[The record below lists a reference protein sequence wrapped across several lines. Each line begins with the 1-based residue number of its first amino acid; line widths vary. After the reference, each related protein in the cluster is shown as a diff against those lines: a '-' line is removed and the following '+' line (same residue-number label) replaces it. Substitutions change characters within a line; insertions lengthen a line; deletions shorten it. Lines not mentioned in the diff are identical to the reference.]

1 METKSL
7 IDSSPV
13 VDLSENKLDLL
24 ENEVPPHDQLTSTI
38 NQDEQVIA
46 PQNATTQDISSG
58 MLKKKK
64 VFSDIFQRPKKVII
78 DCDPGAD
85 DAHAIVLAIYFAKAH
100 NVEILGITTAACNH
114 TVDQVTKNA
123 QIILEV
129 CKEQNIMV
137 YKGGQR
143 DDFEQIDYYF
153 GPDGFGNFAY
163 TFEKQNGEIGTKH
176 LHQDSAQKFLIESVQ
191 QYPNEITIICVGA
204 LTNITRAIAEY
215 PNFKSQIR
223 DIVQMG
229 GTHQGQGNAPNWCS
243 EYNFYM
249 DSTSAKILLEQLG
262 EKMTIVSYE
271 LCYNFYHALTQEELA
286 AIFDQDNE
294 IARMVKGSYSVSC
307 QAEGGKYPIYD
318 QIAIAIA
325 FQPELVLAFVEKQC
339 RVVDDHPELRGLMLI
354 NWLDQGVDET
364 VPKSRIIT
372 KIDEV
377 ALKEYLQDCLS
388 SDSDVYQKRI
398 ENNHRNQQTLMAYLE
413 AVGLPRHLKLTP
425 SVETLHMVVNR
436 HVLAVPYQNFHFHF
450 KLRQPLSFDFHDL
463 VQRMVVERKGGLC
476 CEQSVLMYQILTQIG
491 FKVNILLAQV
501 LAFKPYIFSQDKD
514 FTHSMNLVEVDGVNY
529 IVDVGF
535 GHLSLRYPLKIDLN
549 CEEQI
554 QYQQT
559 ISYENYSI
567 TRNNDHYLL
576 SFMLND
582 YYNGSQYPF
591 QLYAFRNPIQSLSV
605 SEVFEQYMKLLF
617 TKKHTTVSNKII
629 FVGQPTYQGYINY
642 QYQPKSEIFTALRE
656 RLWCGQLDRYYF
668 HTYAEFANDVYYSTG
683 VILPDPSIIR
693 YYDNNLECD
702 QQIVYWLHMNKGI
715 KSDIINIKKLEQIF
729 LEERVLIS
737 LDKLKI
743 TNGQLLPENYKKS
756 AY

>member
-24 ENEVPPHDQLTSTI
+24 ENEVAPHDQLTSTI

-64 VFSDIFQRPKKVII
+64 LFSDIFQRPKKVII

-100 NVEILGITTAACNH
+100 NVQILGITTAACNH

-129 CKEQNIMV
+129 CKEQNILV

-153 GPDGFGNFAY
+153 GPDGFGNFAS

-191 QYPNEITIICVGA
+191 QNPNEITIICVGA

-271 LCYNFYHALTQEELA
+271 LCYNFYHALTQVELA

-307 QAEGGKYPIYD
+307 KAEGGKYPIYD

-372 KIDEV
+372 KIDKV

-388 SDSDVYQKRI
+388 SDSDVCQKRI

-463 VQRMVVERKGGLC
+463 VQRMVVQGEGGLC
-476 CEQSVLMYQILTQIG
+476 CEHTALTYYVLKNLGFNVKCILSAITKFIEG
-491 FKVNILLAQV
+491 PFREDLDFWHSLVIATLDN
-501 LAFKPYIFSQDKD
+501 QDY
-514 FTHSMNLVEVDGVNY
+514 LVDTGYGVG
-529 IVDVGF
+529 IPK
-535 GHLSLRYPLKIDLN
+535 YPLPIYKDKLG
-549 CEEQI
+549 E
-554 QYQQT
+554 T
-559 ISYENYSI
+559 IYEF
-567 TRNNDHYLL
+567 NDHEKSRLTNFGNCIEFANFEDGEFHRGYG
-576 SFMLND
+576 FT
-582 YYNGSQYPF
+582 YP
-591 QLYAFRNPIQSLSV
+591 NPKSIEILDLHAHYQ
-605 SEVFEQYMKLLF
+605 KLLF
-617 TKKHTTVSNKII
+617 LQSYIRIRDEFIVTCRNTHSGRIYTVYLPVQSAIQGKFI
-629 FVGQPTYQGYINY
+629 GYIMSYNHDGNAE
-642 QYQPKSEIFTALRE
+642 SEKRPFE
-656 RLWCGQLDRYYF
+656 SYEEYKMEQ
-668 HTYAEFANDVYYSTG
+668 
-683 VILPDPSIIR
+683 
-693 YYDNNLECD
+693 
-702 QQIVYWLHMNKGI
+702 
-715 KSDIINIKKLEQIF
+715 KKLIK
-729 LEERVLIS
+729 
-737 LDKLKI
+737 LDV
-743 TNGQLLPENYKKS
+743 PEIDFIRQEYIKFD
-756 AY
+756 

>member
-463 VQRMVVERKGGLC
+463 VQRMVVERQGGLC
-476 CEQSVLMYQILTQIG
+476 YEHCSIMYYVLKELG
-491 FKVNILLAQV
+491 FDVQCIMSAVLKGSTEEFTDKLLFEHAIIVVTIDEFQ
-501 LAFKPYIFSQDKD
+501 K
-514 FTHSMNLVEVDGVNY
+514 Y
-529 IVDVGF
+529 IVDTGF
-535 GHLSLRYPLKIDLN
+535 GNGSPRYPIPLIVQSQLGEQREFIYHLN
-549 CEEQI
+549 AQDSVMMKYFDNHLE
-554 QYQQT
+554 Y
-559 ISYENYSI
+559 YFNEN
-567 TRNNDHYLL
+567 NEYLRGYGL
-576 SFMLND
+576 F
-582 YYNGSQYPF
+582 YPN
-591 QLYAFRNPIQSLSV
+591 L
-605 SEVFEQYMKLLF
+605 
-617 TKKHTTVSNKII
+617 TKKTIEEIKNKYVSHM
-629 FVGQPTYQGYINY
+629 
-642 QYQPKSEIFTALRE
+642 YQPQYSKVRDEYVLTSRHTQTGKAFGLFLPVIGALENKFIAFMKKQNTDGEDEFEKIEFQNFEEYSR
-656 RLWCGQLDRYYF
+656 DM
-668 HTYAEFANDVYYSTG
+668 HT
-683 VILPDPSIIR
+683 
-693 YYDNNLECD
+693 NL
-702 QQIVYWLHMNKGI
+702 
-715 KSDIINIKKLEQIF
+715 
-729 LEERVLIS
+729 
-737 LDKLKI
+737 KLKVPDHSLFR
-743 TNGQLLPENYKKS
+743 TQHN
-756 AY
+756 

>member
-476 CEQSVLMYQILTQIG
+476 YEQSVLIYDILKLIGFEVYLSFAQILAG
-491 FKVNILLAQV
+491 
-501 LAFKPYIFSQDKD
+501 KPYGYTPEKGC
-514 FTHSMNLVEVDGVNY
+514 THSICFVKLGDSAY
-529 IVDVGF
+529 IVDVGY
-535 GHLSLRYPLKIDLN
+535 GQLSLRYPVKVDFH
-549 CEEQI
+549 EEV
-554 QYQQT
+554 YETST
-559 ISYENYSI
+559 ISAERYIFSKYG
-567 TRNNDHYLL
+567 DHYHL
-576 SFMLND
+576 SYRQPD
-582 YYNGSQYPF
+582 GIIYQYYAIPKPVMAQTREDIYERYITHLF
-591 QLYAFRNPIQSLSV
+591 Q
-605 SEVFEQYMKLLF
+605 
-617 TKKHTTVSNKII
+617 KKYSCVANRFI
-629 FVGQPTYQGYINY
+629 FVGQPTPFGYITY
-642 QYQPKSEIFTALRE
+642 EHAPKEVQKLVCYRRSS
-656 RLWCGQLDRYYF
+656 YF
-668 HTYAEFANDVYYSTG
+668 G
-683 VILPDPSIIR
+683 VITEKYFYNFEEYIGDIYINTGIIFPDRQIIR
-693 YYDNNLECD
+693 VVDDNQENDEQFKNWFDRDAHKLNKQTRD
-702 QQIVYWLHMNKGI
+702 RLQSVMNQQISI
-715 KSDIINIKKLEQIF
+715 EI
-729 LEERVLIS
+729 
-737 LDKLKI
+737 
-743 TNGQLLPENYKKS
+743 
-756 AY
+756 